1 MRKVKIKK
9 AEIRYKRIVAKF
21 GTSLLTAGSDQLNP
35 AMMSDLVRQ
44 LAALHKMGVELSVV
58 TSGAVACGR
67 HKLGLPKKIKG
78 IPYKQVLASVGQS
91 YLMSTYEKLFDK
103 YRINIAQALLTRA
116 VLCDR
121 AGYLNARNT
130 LLALM
135 ELGVISIVNENDVVA
150 IEEIQG
156 ARFGDNDN
164 LSAMVANLI
173 DADLL
178 IILSDIEGLFTA
190 DPGSDPEAKLVKEVR
205 KVDDKIFALAG
216 ASRSGL
222 GTGGMITKLQAAK
235 MATACGISVI
245 IAKGT
250 EKDILTKLAAG
261 ESIGTLFLPTASK
274 LESRER
280 WMLAGLSAKGILI
293 VDAGA
298 VEALNKRKSSLLA
311 AGIVSV
317 EGNFERGDLV
327 NVFDTIGNRLGSGI
341 TNYNA
346 GDTATIQGMHSRKI
360 AGILGFDYGAEVIHR
375 NNLVMV

>member
-1 MRKVKIKK
+1 MKAKK
-9 AEIRYKRIVAKF
+9 TEIQYKRIVAKF
-21 GTSLLTAGSDQLNP
+21 GTSLLTSGSDDLDP
-35 AMMSDLVRQ
+35 EMMSELVRQ
-44 LAALHKMGVELSVV
+44 LAGLHKLGVEVSVV

-91 YLMSTYEKLFDK
+91 HLMSTDEKLFDK
-103 YRINIAQALLTRA
+103 YKINIAQALLTRA

-135 ELGVISIVNENDVVA
+135 ELGVIGIVNENDVVA

-178 IILSDIEGLFTA
+178 IILSDIEGLYTA
-190 DPGSDPEAKLVKEVR
+190 DPRSDPESKLIKEVKR
-205 KVDDKIFALAG
+205 IDAKIFGLARG
-216 ASRSGL
+216 THSGL

-235 MATACGISVI
+235 MATACGITVI

-250 EKDILTKLAAG
+250 EKDVLTRLAAG
-261 ESIGTLFLPTASK
+261 ESIGTSFLPTASK

-280 WMLAGLSAKGILI
+280 WMLAGLSVKGKLI
-293 VDAGA
+293 VDEGA
-298 VEALNKRKSSLLA
+298 VEALNKKKSSLLA
-311 AGIVSV
+311 AGIVTV
-317 EGNFERGDLV
+317 KGHFERGDLV
-327 NVFDTIGNRLGSGI
+327 DVFDMQENKLGSGI

-346 GDTATIQGMHSRKI
+346 GDVATIQGMHSRKI
-360 AGILGFDYGAEVIHR
+360 AGILGFDYGSEVIHR
-375 NNLVMV
+375 NNLVLV